1 MRSTLGSLVAVI
13 SLVTA
18 ALVAAPIAAPSAT
31 AQEAWSQLGGAIDGT
46 QAGER
51 SGTSVAI
58 SEDGTIM
65 AVGSLWYSSDG
76 EDYRGR
82 ARVFSWDGST
92 WSQLGGDLLGN
103 AEDDNFGAS
112 IALSADGRTV
122 AVGAPGGN
130 SGNGQVRV
138 FSFDGNEWTQDGQS
152 INGGSGDRAGYSVA
166 VSSDGTTVAFGAPFN
181 DSDENN
187 AGQVRVFSFDGTSW
201 TQDGGDIYGT
211 AAGDV
216 AGWSVALSSDGE
228 RVAVGA
234 PRHDSRKGQ
243 TRILDFDGTSW
254 TQVGSDIDGQE
265 ADDDLGVAVSLSA
278 DGRTV
283 AVGAIPDGGAYTQ
296 AWSETGGS
304 WSQVGASIE
313 ALPSEFSGQ
322 PVSLSSDGRRLAIGY
337 PRDDNATD
345 YGPGRVA
352 VYERSGDSWSQ
363 LGADIYGEANGDNA
377 GGAVALS
384 GNGLKVAIGARNHDD
399 AVAGSDAGQVRVF
412 QWPAGASAA
421 PGAREVTFTF
431 WTPDGRECTSI
442 SPVTVRVG
450 SVFELPGADAL
461 CQTMEGSSVAG
472 WTIPVSPGSTQFGS
486 PAVPFPPGLKVRV
499 ADSQR
504 FTVVP
509 FEPVLTL
516 EFDANVG
523 RESTCVVNED
533 VPHLAAD
540 ERANHVWV
548 PRADAA
554 LARFPLR
561 AACTPPGHELIAWNT
576 AGDGSGENFTPG
588 SAMPPAWA
596 VGGRNHHMLYAMWGA
611 TD

>member
-1 MRSTLGSLVAVI
+1 MRWTAGSFVAVI
-13 SLVTA
+13 SLVA
-18 ALVAAPIAAPSAT
+18 AAFVAATAAT

-46 QAGER
+46 EADEG

-65 AVGSLWYSSDG
+65 AVGSRFYDSDG
-76 EDYRGR
+76 KDDRGR
-82 ARVFSWDGST
+82 VRVFSWDGGT
-92 WSQLGGDLLGN
+92 WSQLGDDLLGT
-103 AEDDNFGAS
+103 AEDDSFGAS

-122 AVGAPGGN
+122 AVGAPDGN
-130 SGNGQVRV
+130 SGTGQVRV
-138 FSFDGNEWTQDGQS
+138 FSFDGTSWTQDGQS
-152 INGGSGDRAGYSVA
+152 IDGGASGDVAGRSVA
-166 VSSDGTTVAFGAPFN
+166 LSSDGTTVAFGAPFN
-181 DSDENN
+181 DSDKDN
-187 AGQVRVFSFDGTSW
+187 AGQVRVFSFDGTNW
-201 TQDGGDIYGT
+201 AQVGGDIYGT
-211 AAGDV
+211 DAGDR

-234 PRHDSRKGQ
+234 DRHDSRKGQ

-254 TQVGSDIDGQE
+254 TQVGTDIDGQE
-265 ADDDLGVAVSLSA
+265 DDDNFGVAVSLSA

-283 AVGAIPDGGAYTQ
+283 AVAASPNGGAYTQ
-296 AWSETGGS
+296 VWSETGGS
-304 WSQVGASIE
+304 WSQVGANIE
-313 ALPSEFSGQ
+313 ALPGEVSGQ
-322 PVSLSSDGRRLAIGY
+322 PVSLASDGRRLAIGY

-345 YGPGRVA
+345 DGPGRVA

-363 LGADIYGEANGDNA
+363 LGADIYGEANGDYA

-384 GNGLKVAIGARNHDD
+384 GNGLKVAIGAREHDD
-399 AVAGSDAGQVRVF
+399 AVVGSNAGQVRVF
-412 QWPAGASAA
+412 RWPTGASAS

-450 SVFELPGADAL
+450 SVFELPGVDAL
-461 CQTMEGSSVAG
+461 CQTMEGASVAG

-540 ERANHVWV
+540 DRANYVWV

-561 AACTPPGHELIAWNT
+561 AACIPPGHELIAWNT

-596 VGGRNHHMLYAMWGA
+596 DGGRNHHVLYAIWGA

>member
-1 MRSTLGSLVAVI
+1 MRSTAGSFVAVI
-13 SLVTA
+13 SLVSA
-18 ALVAAPIAAPSAT
+18 ALVAAPIAQ

-46 QAGER
+46 QAGEW

-58 SEDGTIM
+58 SEDGTIL
-65 AVGSLWYSSDG
+65 AVGSRLYSSDG
-76 EDYRGR
+76 KDGRGR
-82 ARVFSWDGST
+82 VRVFSWDGST
-92 WSQLGGDLLGN
+92 WSQLGNDLLGL
-103 AEDDNFGAS
+103 AKDDNFGAS

-122 AVGAPGGN
+122 AVGAPDGN
-130 SGNGQVRV
+130 SGTGQVRM
-138 FSFDGNEWTQDGQS
+138 FSFDGSQWTKDGQS
-152 INGGSGDRAGYSVA
+152 IEGDASGDRAGYSVA
-166 VSSDGTTVAFGAPFN
+166 LSSDGTTVAFGANSN
-181 DSDENN
+181 DSDKDN
-187 AGQVRVFSFDGTSW
+187 AGQVQVWSFDGTSW

-211 AAGDV
+211 AAGDR

-243 TRILDFDGTSW
+243 TRILEFDGTSW

-265 ADDDLGVAVSLSA
+265 ADDDSGVAVSLSA

-283 AVGAIPDGGAYTQ
+283 AVAAIPDGGAYTQ
-296 AWSETGGS
+296 VWSETGGS
-304 WSQVGASIE
+304 WSQVGANIE
-313 ALPSEFSGQ
+313 ALPGEKAGQ
-322 PVSLSSDGRRLAIGY
+322 PVSLSGDGRRLAIGY
-337 PRDDNATD
+337 PRDDNATA

-363 LGADIYGEANGDNA
+363 LGEDIYGEANADYA

-384 GNGLKVAIGARNHDD
+384 GNGLKVAIGAREYDD

-412 QWPAGASAA
+412 QWPAGASAS

-450 SVFELPGADAL
+450 SVFELPGVDAL
-461 CQTMEGSSVAG
+461 CQTMGGSSVAG
-472 WTIPVSPGSTQFGS
+472 WTIPISPGSTQFGS

-499 ADSQR
+499 VDSQR

-523 RESTCVVNED
+523 RDGTCVVNED

-540 ERANHVWV
+540 DRANYVWV
-548 PRADAA
+548 PRTDAA

-576 AGDGSGENFTPG
+576 AGDGSGANFTPG
-588 SAMPPAWA
+588 SSMPTAWA
-596 VGGRNHHMLYAMWGA
+596 DGGGNHHVLYAMWGA